1 MLKESFGLQE
11 YIKEMKLSDA
21 RMKFRL
27 RSNMTKVKMNMKSD
41 PRFAAE
47 LWACSECGNLDSQSH
62 IMWCPSFAPLREG
75 LDISNDTDVVHY
87 FQEVF
92 KIRERLE
99 NETT

>member
-1 MLKESFGLQE
+1 
-11 YIKEMKLSDA
+11 
-21 RMKFRL
+21 
-27 RSNMTKVKMNMKSD
+27 MNMKSD

-92 KIRERLE
+92 KIEPWLRLLSAAQARQLCWPAWWGRR
-99 NETT
+99 TGWQ